1 MVEATLTLTGQ
12 GLYVITYDGIE
23 YEGTPNDAVAG
34 ALLWLLEP
42 DYLNLRGSDADNL
55 RVLREAHANAL
66 RLAYA
71 ITASLAPNL
80 RSPMSHQAL
89 QALLLNAC
97 ALSPIPQQE
106 RLMQKAVDALAPG
119 RLH

>member
-1 MVEATLTLTGQ
+1 MAEATLTLTGQ
-12 GLYVITYDGIE
+12 GLYVITHDGIE

-71 ITASLAPNL
+71 ITASLSPNFP
-80 RSPMSHQAL
+80 SPVERQAL

-97 ALSPIPQQE
+97 ALSPRSHQE
-106 RLMQKAVDALAPG
+106 RLMHKTVEALAPG
-119 RLH
+119 RRH

>member
-1 MVEATLTLTGQ
+1 MAEATLTLTRQ
-12 GLYVITYDGIE
+12 GLYVITHDGVE

-42 DYLNLRGSDADNL
+42 EHLNLRGSDADNL
-55 RVLREAHANAL
+55 RALREAHSNAL

-71 ITASLAPNL
+71 ITASLAPIL
-80 RSPMSHQAL
+80 PSPIGRQAL

-97 ALSPIPQQE
+97 SLSPASHQE
-106 RLMQKAVDALAPG
+106 RLMRKTADALAPG
-119 RLH
+119 RRH